1 MKVAVIKLGS
11 RISVSS
17 NDSSGGT
24 GETLSVIKILTTAG
38 IEVDA
43 YTKVLSKD
51 LSPNWFK
58 IYNILDEIDN
68 INSRNYDAL
77 IVLNGN
83 VNYFGGV
90 DDPSQTLNYKVIN
103 HFNGK
108 VFYIHCDGNLYL
120 KQIWSSVSKK
130 SWANNYS
137 REDLEITRSDI
148 VYVTQ
153 SHNTSLVLEKARKS
167 GINVKNAIYFP
178 FEKFPLVNDPKII
191 DFNENPKYDLL
202 YGGTFRN
209 GRREEDMIKFY
220 FGYNPDKYN
229 VTMFGKIDESNF
241 TKNKEHLCFPKFEKS
256 VDYKQFKQKMNQAVA
271 TVIIGDKIY
280 KKQSDLAQRI
290 YESILSNVVT
300 FIDDS
305 YDFEKRTY
313 RDPLLRDFCYVS
325 SASDVISR
333 LEKLKDNAF
342 RKKIVDLQIE
352 DTKIDINLYCKG
364 LYEILK
370 REF

>member
-1 MKVAVIKLGS
+1 
-11 RISVSS
+11 
-17 NDSSGGT
+17 
-24 GETLSVIKILTTAG
+24 
-38 IEVDA
+38 
-43 YTKVLSKD
+43 
-51 LSPNWFK
+51 
-58 IYNILDEIDN
+58 
-68 INSRNYDAL
+68 
-77 IVLNGN
+77 
-83 VNYFGGV
+83 
-90 DDPSQTLNYKVIN
+90 
-103 HFNGK
+103 
-108 VFYIHCDGNLYL
+108 
-120 KQIWSSVSKK
+120 
-130 SWANNYS
+130 
-137 REDLEITRSDI
+137 
-148 VYVTQ
+148 
-153 SHNTSLVLEKARKS
+153 
-167 GINVKNAIYFP
+167 
-178 FEKFPLVNDPKII
+178 
-191 DFNENPKYDLL
+191 
-202 YGGTFRN
+202 
-209 GRREEDMIKFY
+209 MIKFY
-220 FGYNPDKYN
+220 FGYDPDKYN

-241 TKNKEHLCFPKFEKS
+241 TKNKEHLCFPRFEKG

-300 FIDDS
+300 FIDSS

-325 SASDVISR
+325 SASDIISR

>member
-1 MKVAVIKLGS
+1 M
-11 RISVSS
+11 
-17 NDSSGGT
+17 
-24 GETLSVIKILTTAG
+24 
-38 IEVDA
+38 
-43 YTKVLSKD
+43 
-51 LSPNWFK
+51 
-58 IYNILDEIDN
+58 
-68 INSRNYDAL
+68 
-77 IVLNGN
+77 NGN

-103 HFNGK
+103 HFKGK
-108 VFYIHCDGNLYL
+108 VFYVHCDGNLYL

-137 REDLEITRSDI
+137 REDLEVTRNDI

-167 GINVKNAIYFP
+167 GINIKNAVYFP

-191 DFNENPKYDLL
+191 DFNKNPKYDLL

-220 FGYNPDKYN
+220 FGYDPDKYN

-241 TKNKEHLCFPKFEKS
+241 TKNKEHLCFPKFEKG

-300 FIDDS
+300 LIDSS

-325 SASDVISR
+325 SASDIISR